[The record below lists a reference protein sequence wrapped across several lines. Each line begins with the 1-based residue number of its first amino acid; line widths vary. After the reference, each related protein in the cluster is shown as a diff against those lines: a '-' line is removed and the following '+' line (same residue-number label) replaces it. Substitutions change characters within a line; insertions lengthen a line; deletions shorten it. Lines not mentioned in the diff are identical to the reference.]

1 MVAGNTGV
9 EMGQGRKKIFLAFF
23 CSRKCKE
30 GFQSHGLL
38 KLGNN
43 VYERVLSGETV
54 LSV

>member
-9 EMGQGRKKIFLAFF
+9 EVGQGRKVIFLTFF

-30 GFQSHGLL
+30 GFRSHGLL

-43 VYERVLSGETV
+43 VYEWAHSGETV
-54 LSV
+54 FSI